1 METDVEE
8 GLVNGLA
15 GRLRQVEGVKEVH
28 LDVGEGGIDAIRVRL
43 APETDEAEVLDEIH
57 RLLAAYGLRTR
68 KVPVAVQR
76 GARDPLPAVET
87 GHLTVEAV
95 PIEGELEVRLRGE
108 GRAVI
113 RRGSPTPEGAVGAM
127 ASAVAGWQGR
137 DEPAVGGVSIRRI
150 GDHRVVTVV
159 LEHRDQP
166 RAGASIV
173 DGALEKA
180 LHHAVVAAF
189 PPAS

>member
-1 METDVEE
+1 MEADVEE

-15 GRLRQVEGVKEVH
+15 GRLRQVEGVIEVH
-28 LDVGEGGIDAIRVRL
+28 LDVGEGGIDAIRVSL
-43 APETDEAEVLDEIH
+43 APETDEADVLDQIH

-76 GARDPLPAVET
+76 ESRTAPVAIDGSQPTIET
-87 GHLTVEAV
+87 V

-113 RRGSPTPEGAVGAM
+113 RRGRPTPEGAVGAM

-137 DEPAVGGVSIRRI
+137 EEPVVGGVAIRRI
-150 GDHRVVTVV
+150 GGHRVVTVV
-159 LEHRDQP
+159 LEHRGRPQ
-166 RAGASIV
+166 AGASIV
-173 DGALEKA
+173 DGDLETA
-180 LHHAVVAAF
+180 LHQAVVAAF